1 MSVADWKPQK
11 SDLSERL
18 LHLTCALLAAPYG
31 LDKYEIYSAIKGYR
45 DSQAAGDD
53 PQSLDRKF
61 ERDKKALR
69 EMGVQIE
76 SYIPN
81 SAMDNNL
88 ETRYRI
94 SSEVFVWP
102 KDVELS
108 PRQLSLLNLAAQAWA
123 HASLSEDAGRALSR
137 LRALGIATEESGL
150 IGFVPRIRTHEPA
163 FWPLSEAIDAGKAVE
178 FSYRKAGSK
187 QPETRSVFPWS
198 LQNIDGQWLLM
209 GWDFNREEPR
219 NFLLKRIVSKV
230 VSGTDEYEKPDPA
243 ILEQALSDLAQL
255 VEQQVARLRIKPDSE
270 AWLRFG
276 SPSATSD
283 EVQIH
288 YQDLHLLAEELREY
302 GRDVLVISP
311 QELAREVRRGFEQ
324 VASDHA

>member
-94 SSEVFVWP
+94 SSDAFVWP
-102 KDVELS
+102 KDVVLT

-123 HASLSEDAGRALSR
+123 HASLSEDAGHALSR
-137 LRALGIATEESGL
+137 LRALGIATEDSGL

-163 FWPLSEAIDAGKAVE
+163 FWPLSEAVDAGRAVE
-178 FSYRKAGSK
+178 FEYRKASSAH
-187 QPETRSVFPWS
+187 PEKRSVFPWS

-209 GWDFNREEPR
+209 GWDFDREEPR

-230 VSGTDEYEKPDPA
+230 KIGTDEYEKPDPA
-243 ILEQALSDLAQL
+243 LLKQALTDLEQL
-255 VEQQVARLRIKPDSE
+255 VERQVARLRIMRNSE
-270 AWLRFG
+270 AWIRFG
-276 SPSATSD
+276 SPNAVSD
-283 EVQIH
+283 EVEIH

-302 GRDVLVISP
+302 GRDIQVLSP
-311 QELAREVRRGFEQ
+311 QELAREIRRGFEQ

>member
-45 DSQAAGDD
+45 DSLSAGDD

-76 SYIPN
+76 SYIPS

-94 SSEVFVWP
+94 SSDAFVWP
-102 KDVELS
+102 KNVELS
-108 PRQLSLLNLAAQAWA
+108 ARQLSLLNLAAQAWA

-137 LRALGIATEESGL
+137 LRALGIATEDSDL
-150 IGFVPRIRTHEPA
+150 IGFVPRIRTHEPS
-163 FWPLSEAIDAGKAVE
+163 FKPLSEAIDAGRAVE

-187 QPETRSVFPWS
+187 LPERRSVFPWS

-209 GWDFNREEPR
+209 GWDFNRDEPR
-219 NFLLKRIVSKV
+219 NFLLKRIVSKIV
-230 VSGTDEYEKPDPA
+230 AGADEYEKPNTE
-243 ILEQALSDLAQL
+243 ILEKALADLEQL
-255 VEQQVARLRIKPDSE
+255 VKSQVARLRIRPNSE
-270 AWLRFG
+270 AWVRFG
-276 SPSATSD
+276 GTDSSSD
-283 EVQIH
+283 EVEIH

-302 GRDVLVISP
+302 GRDVQVISP
-311 QELAREVRRGFEQ
+311 QNLAREVRRGFEQ